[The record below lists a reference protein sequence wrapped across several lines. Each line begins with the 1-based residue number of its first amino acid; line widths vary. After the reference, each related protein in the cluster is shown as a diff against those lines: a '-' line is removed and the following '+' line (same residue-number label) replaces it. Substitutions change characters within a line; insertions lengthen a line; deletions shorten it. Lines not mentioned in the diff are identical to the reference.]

1 MSHELFLSPVKR
13 GGGDTFL
20 SPAGANSL
28 LLSPR
33 EDSQSI
39 GFLSQGELHCVS
51 AITRAKTFH
60 DRVHDQMTFHP
71 LICAIIDTPQ
81 FQRLRDLH
89 QLGNC
94 RYIYP
99 GACNTRF
106 EHSLGVAHLGM
117 KMLRQIRTNHE
128 EEEGN
133 VLSAGI
139 LDITKNDILCIGVA
153 GLCHDL
159 GHGPLSHMFE
169 TFVNRVRK
177 EKGTIATKGRWEH
190 EAASIQMLDY
200 LLVANGIHLAE
211 YGLDG
216 SDLNFIK
223 ILIHGLNPQDEW
235 PDNIGRPK
243 EKRFLFDIVANQRN
257 GIDVDK
263 LDYFLRDSM
272 SAFGKLPD
280 IHVDRILQCARVC
293 IAEGQTQVCFQEKVA
308 MSLGELFQLRAKL
321 HKFVYQHR
329 VVLVLDHMVVDALA
343 AAEDHYRITVPRTG
357 VSFTL
362 SETVEDMEAY
372 VQTGDWIFNAI
383 QWSAT
388 PELQT
393 SRDILNRIRTRD
405 LYTLV
410 GMYSFKQEKQD
421 HGIYVDKIRK
431 KMFPEDLQ
439 AMPSDN
445 IFIATSRIKLGSS
458 GDKEKRDPL
467 DNVRFFNPKIN
478 LEQAYSLSKNRKSP
492 IFSPGALEE
501 FTAFVFSRDPSY
513 SHVLHEAFNEWWAEA
528 RKSSLEVQTPVSF
541 AQPSPFAR
549 KRPRE
554 ADFLNNKPATLNLSD
569 D

>member
-1 MSHELFLSPVKR
+1 MSHESFLSPVKR
-13 GGGDTFL
+13 GGGDTFT
-20 SPAGANSL
+20 SPAGVTSF
-28 LLSPR
+28 LLSPK
-33 EDSQSI
+33 EDSQSVE
-39 GFLSQGELHCVS
+39 FLSQGELLS
-51 AITRAKTFH
+51 AATTTRSKTFH
-60 DRVHDQMTFHP
+60 DRVHDQMTFQP

-128 EEEGN
+128 EEDDS

-177 EKGTIATKGRWEH
+177 EKGTIDKKGKWEH
-190 EAASIQMLDY
+190 ETASIEMLDY
-200 LLVANGIHLAE
+200 LLKDNKINLEE
-211 YGLDG
+211 YGLVVE
-216 SDLNFIK
+216 DLNFIK
-223 ILIHGLNPQDEW
+223 VLIHGLSPSDKW

-280 IHVDRILQCARVC
+280 IHVDRILQCTRVC

-343 AAEDHYRITVPRTG
+343 AAEDHYKITVPRTG
-357 VSFTL
+357 ATYTL

-383 QWSAT
+383 QWSST

-393 SRDILNRIRTRD
+393 SRDILRRIRTRN

-421 HGIYVDKIRK
+421 HDIYVDKIRK
-431 KMFPEDLQ
+431 FMDPRDLQ
-439 AMPSDN
+439 QMTSYN
-445 IFIATSRIKLGSS
+445 IFVATSRIKLGSS

-478 LEQAYSLSKNRKSP
+478 LDNAYSLSKNRKSP

-501 FTAFVFSRDPSY
+501 FTAFVFSRDPFFGPA
-513 SHVLHEAFNEWWAEA
+513 LHDAFNLWWAEA

-554 ADFLNNKPATLNLSD
+554 GDFHSNKPVTLNLSEE
-569 D
+569 